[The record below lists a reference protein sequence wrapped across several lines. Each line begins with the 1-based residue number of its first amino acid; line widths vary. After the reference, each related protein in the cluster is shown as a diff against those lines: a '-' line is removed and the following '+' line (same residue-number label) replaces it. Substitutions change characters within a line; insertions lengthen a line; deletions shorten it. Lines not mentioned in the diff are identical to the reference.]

1 MSLINS
7 ILLSFKR
14 ELREIVDN
22 RLYRA
27 IMFIIPSVMIIFFT
41 IMFYGGEITDLPIV
55 VVDKSHSPMS
65 RQLLEMTDA
74 TRGVGVAFE
83 VESIAEAERL
93 MLDGD
98 VAAIL
103 YIPDS
108 FESDI
113 YSGVVAKVECYTLG
127 TNISAEG
134 IISENLQQVIMTFS
148 AGIALNKLQSM
159 GIGYS
164 EAMVEIMPINI
175 HSNIVANPYLNYGYY
190 LAPLFMFMGVVILTI
205 VATTYALGREL
216 RYATTLEWLQIAN
229 NSLPAAVIGKLLPIT
244 IIMSVIV
251 QVILFVL
258 IVVMGM
264 ECAGNYI
271 ILTLGSMMFVIAYQ
285 SVAIFIVSLTS
296 NLRLA
301 LSLGGGYAVMA
312 FTFSGLTFPVTAM
325 FEWIQPI
332 SKLFPLGYF
341 SDIFIDQMMLGV
353 PIDYDISKLCA
364 MAVFFILPFVIWRRL
379 GRVVTD
385 KRYWERG

>member
-65 RQLLEMTDA
+65 RQLIEMTDA

-93 MLDGD
+93 MLNGD

-134 IISENLQQVIMTFS
+134 IISENLQQVIMIFS
-148 AGIALNKLQSM
+148 SGIALNKLQSM
-159 GIGYS
+159 GVGYS

-216 RYATTLEWLQIAN
+216 RYATTMEWLQMAN

-264 ECAGNYI
+264 ECAGNYL
-271 ILTLGSMMFVIAYQ
+271 ILTLGSVMFVIAYQ

-325 FEWIQPI
+325 FEWIQPV

-353 PIDYDISKLCA
+353 PIYYDISKLCA
-364 MAVFFILPFVIWRRL
+364 MAVFFALPFVIWRRL
-379 GRVVTD
+379 GMVVTD
-385 KRYWERG
+385 KQYWERG

>member
-1 MSLINS
+1 MYLIDS

-14 ELREIVDN
+14 ELREVVNN

-27 IMFIIPSVMIIFFT
+27 VMFIIPSVMILFFT
-41 IMFYGGEITDLPIV
+41 VMFYSGEITNLPIV

-65 RQLLEMTDA
+65 RQLLEMMDA
-74 TRGVGVAFE
+74 TRGVEVAFE

-98 VAAIL
+98 AVAIV

-108 FESDI
+108 FEADI
-113 YSGVVAKVECYTLG
+113 YGGVVAKVECYTLG

-134 IISENLQQVIMTFS
+134 VISENIQQVIMTFS
-148 AGIALNKLQSM
+148 AGISLNKLQSM
-159 GIGYS
+159 GVGYS

-216 RYATTLEWLQIAN
+216 RYATASEWLQTAN
-229 NSLPAAVIGKLLPIT
+229 GSLLAAVIGKLLPVT
-244 IIMSVIV
+244 IVMSIMV

-264 ECAGNYI
+264 QCAGNYL
-271 ILTLGSMMFVIAYQ
+271 ILTLGSVIFVLAYQ

-353 PIDYDISKLCA
+353 PIYYDISKLCA

-379 GRVVTD
+379 SRVVAD
-385 KRYWERG
+385 KQYWERG

>member
-1 MSLINS
+1 MSFINS
-7 ILLSFKR
+7 VLLSFKR

-159 GIGYS
+159 GVGYS

-216 RYATTLEWLQIAN
+216 RYAMTMEWLQMAN

-271 ILTLGSMMFVIAYQ
+271 ILTLGSLMFVIAYQ

-325 FEWIQPI
+325 FEWIQPV

-353 PIDYDISKLCA
+353 PICYDIPKLCA
-364 MAVFFILPFVIWRRL
+364 MAIFFVLPFVIWRRL

-385 KRYWERG
+385 KQYWERS